1 MLIIIIKTF
10 IFMEILFAAKLL
22 VEELMR
28 IGSTKEERVA
38 MKRRYLRIKTKQ
50 LIMSDRAAI

>member
-1 MLIIIIKTF
+1 MFIVMLKTF

-28 IGSTKEERVA
+28 IGSRKEQIKES
-38 MKRRYLRIKTKQ
+38 KKRYLRIKTKR
-50 LIMSDRAAI
+50 LIMNDRAAI

>member
-1 MLIIIIKTF
+1 MLIITVKTF

-28 IGSTKEERVA
+28 IGSTKEERTEK
-38 MKRRYLRIKTKQ
+38 KRRYLRIKTKQ